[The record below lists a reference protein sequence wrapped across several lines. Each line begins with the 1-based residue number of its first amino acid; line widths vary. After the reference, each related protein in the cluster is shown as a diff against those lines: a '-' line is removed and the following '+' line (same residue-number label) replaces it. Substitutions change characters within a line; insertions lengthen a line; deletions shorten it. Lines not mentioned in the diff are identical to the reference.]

1 MESRAITRA
10 VKKNGNE
17 GKTMF
22 DLTITHEVNELLKQ
36 VRADLKNKGY
46 KRNTSR
52 CNRYIGSLHLNYI
65 TEFFIKGS
73 LLFEIEKDLNN
84 NTITATLYYNGK
96 NGREEREIRLTD
108 ILSLA

>member
-1 MESRAITRA
+1 MGTRAITRA
-10 VKKNGNE
+10 VRKNGNE

-36 VRADLKNKGY
+36 VRKELRNKGY
-46 KRNTSR
+46 KRSTSR
-52 CNRYIGSLHLNYI
+52 CNRYIGSLHLNYT

-73 LLFEIEKDLNN
+73 LLFEIEKDLDN

-96 NGREEREIRLTD
+96 NGREEREIRLED
-108 ILSLA
+108 ITSLA